1 MVTIHDTAPDLY
13 SLERRIAELEHE
25 LAEAKCLETNVTSHN
40 SVQEAQPD
48 LNFAS
53 VGGGS
58 VEFQQLVETSGA
70 GIVVHKGWTPLYAN
84 QAYAQL
90 FGYDDPAEIIAAG
103 TLEILFSPEA
113 IERMLE
119 FRKARLAGKY
129 ASSEYEVEGVNKNGE
144 RIWIRNTV
152 RVMDVGEEQLIHC
165 TAINTT
171 QQRTAEYALRESEV
185 CFRTLFE
192 SVPISIREVN
202 YSKVK
207 ERIDALP
214 VSDRDSLAAFL
225 AGKMEFRV
233 KTLDIM
239 ELVNGAVSA
248 SGGLASEYGVEIVVG
263 ESTPGPKIMGDDDRL
278 MQVMSNL
285 LSNAVKFS
293 SRGDTFEVNVSRQS
307 GSVLVS
313 ASDQG
318 QGITE
323 QFKDRIFEKFSRM
336 NPLGGQQVGGTGL
349 GLNISKS
356 IVEQHRGEIG
366 VDSVVGKGAK
376 FFFRLPELSA

>member
-1 MVTIHDTAPDLY
+1 MVTLHDTAPDLY
-13 SLERRIAELEHE
+13 SLERRIAELQHE
-25 LAEAKCLETNVTSHN
+25 LAEARCLGTNVASHD

-84 QAYAQL
+84 QAYAEL
-90 FGYDDPAEIIAAG
+90 FGYDNPAEIIAAG

-129 ASSEYEVEGVNKNGE
+129 APSEYEVEGVNKNGE
-144 RIWIRNTV
+144 RIWVRNTV

-185 CFRTLFE
+185 RFRTLFE

-214 VSDRDSLAAFL
+214 VSDRDSLATFL
-225 AGKMEFRV
+225 AG
-233 KTLDIM
+233 
-239 ELVNGAVSA
+239 NAQ
-248 SGGLASEYGVEIVVG
+248 VVG
-263 ESTPGPKIMGDDDRL
+263 ECLRHAVIENFNQACLDLHGATDIAAVAKQLQENISDPARKIFSDIMMCIFEGKTD
-278 MQVMSNL
+278 
-285 LSNAVKFS
+285 LSFETTA
-293 SRGDTFEVNVSRQS
+293 SRSDGTKRDVVSR
-307 GSVLVS
+307 
-313 ASDQG
+313 
-318 QGITE
+318 
-323 QFKDRIFEKFSRM
+323 
-336 NPLGGQQVGGTGL
+336 
-349 GLNISKS
+349 
-356 IVEQHRGEIG
+356 
-366 VDSVVGKGAK
+366 
-376 FFFRLPELSA
+376 